1 MKKINIL
8 YLITTFQK
16 DGPGN
21 ALLNIVKKLPKESY
35 NIFAA
40 CLYNPGEI
48 QELINKEGIKT
59 YNLNQKGLLRGW
71 LGIQVIKKIR
81 KILKEHN
88 IDIIHTHLIRADIY
102 GRLAAIINNTPII
115 ITTIHNL
122 DFYRI
127 EKKYLFLK
135 LLDSYLSRF
144 NNKIIAVSKSVVD
157 FTINNQ
163 NIPQYKF
170 VTIYNS
176 IDIEQFKFSTRKNKL
191 NNKNFTVGFL
201 GRLHK
206 QKDLPTLLEAAK
218 IIDKKNKKIRF
229 LIGGKGQEKEQLL
242 KITNNLNLKHT
253 VKFIDH
259 VNDINSFFAKIDVF
273 VLSSIVEGHP
283 LALLEAMASGL
294 PCVATNVGGIP
305 ETIINGES
313 GFIVEKSNPLHLAI
327 RILDIANSVLLQQ
340 NMGNRGRKIIA
351 EKFDSKII
359 TQKHHWLYKSLIN

>member
-40 CLYNPGEI
+40 CLYRPGKI
-48 QELINKEGIKT
+48 QELIDKEVIKT
-59 YNLNQKGLLRGW
+59 YNLNQKGILKGW
-71 LGIQVIKKIR
+71 LDIQAIKNIR
-81 KILKEHN
+81 RILKEHN

-122 DFYRI
+122 DFYRK
-127 EKKYLFLK
+127 EKKYLLLK
-135 LLDSYLSRF
+135 LLDSYLSRY
-144 NNKIIAVSKSVVD
+144 NNKIIAVSKSVMD

-163 NIPQYKF
+163 KIPPYKF

-176 IDIEQFKFSTRKNKL
+176 IDIERFKLSPKKNK
-191 NNKNFTVGFL
+191 KNITVGFL

-206 QKDLPTLLEAAK
+206 QKDLPTLLKTAE
-218 IIDKKNKKIRF
+218 IVYRENKRIKF
-229 LIGGKGQEKEQLL
+229 LIGGKGPERKKLHE
-242 KITNNLNLKHT
+242 IVNNLNLHKT
-253 VKFIDH
+253 VTFLDY
-259 VNDINSFFAKIDVF
+259 VSDISIFFSKIDVF
-273 VLSSIVEGHP
+273 VLSSIIEGQP

-313 GFIVEKSNPLHLAI
+313 GYIVEKSNPLQFAK
-327 RILDIANSVLLQQ
+327 RIIEIANNTKLQQ
-340 NMGNRGRKIIA
+340 MMGGKGREIVEA
-351 EKFDSKII
+351 QFDSKII
-359 TQKHHWLYKSLIN
+359 ALKHHGLYKSLIQE

>member
-1 MKKINIL
+1 
-8 YLITTFQK
+8 
-16 DGPGN
+16 
-21 ALLNIVKKLPKESY
+21 
-35 NIFAA
+35 
-40 CLYNPGEI
+40 
-48 QELINKEGIKT
+48 
-59 YNLNQKGLLRGW
+59 
-71 LGIQVIKKIR
+71 
-81 KILKEHN
+81 
-88 IDIIHTHLIRADIY
+88 
-102 GRLAAIINNTPII
+102 
-115 ITTIHNL
+115 
-122 DFYRI
+122 
-127 EKKYLFLK
+127 
-135 LLDSYLSRF
+135 
-144 NNKIIAVSKSVVD
+144 VD

-229 LIGGKGQEKEQLL
+229 LIGGKGQEKEKLL

-340 NMGNRGRKIIA
+340 NMGNRGRKIIE